1 MSFCASRSVRA
12 GRGPAVLA
20 FAIVLALT
28 ADHSASAQSPA
39 SADAPNLG
47 AGFVPGAN
55 PASSSF
61 GPSSASDASGIG
73 GSSSGVA
80 GGAAPSAIGKWVSN
94 LNPMKWKRPEF
105 KMPSFGDLMPGQSE
119 QDRIIQ
125 RKDGLVSEVGASA
138 KNSWQ
143 RTKEAFNPM
152 KVLPAGNRTP
162 SQGSAGSEKPGFFKR
177 LFTPPPPPQAAT
189 VNDFL
194 KQDRIQP

>member
-1 MSFCASRSVRA
+1 MSLCASRSVRA
-12 GRGPAVLA
+12 GRGPALLA
-20 FAIVLALT
+20 VAIVFALT
-28 ADHSASAQSPA
+28 AAPTVSAQSP
-39 SADAPNLG
+39 SAAQPPSMP

-61 GPSSASDASGIG
+61 GPSSAG
-73 GSSSGVA
+73 GVSE

-94 LNPMKWKRPEF
+94 LNPMNWKRPEF
-105 KMPSFGDLMPGQSE
+105 KLPSFGDLMPGQGE

-152 KVLPAGNRTP
+152 KVLPAANRTP
-162 SQGSAGSEKPGFFKR
+162 SPSPSGTEKPGFFKR